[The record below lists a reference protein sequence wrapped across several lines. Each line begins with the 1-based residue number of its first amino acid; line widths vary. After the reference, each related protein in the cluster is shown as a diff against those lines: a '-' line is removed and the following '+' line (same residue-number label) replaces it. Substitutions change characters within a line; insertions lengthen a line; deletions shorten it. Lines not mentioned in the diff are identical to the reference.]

1 MAKGTARDI
10 KAFLGEETRF
20 EGKLFFEGTVRI
32 DGKFQGEIH
41 TENTVII
48 GEAAEVDAEIEAG
61 EVILSGTIHGNV
73 YARDN
78 MEIIAPG
85 KMYGSIMTP
94 RLSIQEGVVFE
105 GTCRMEQIEA
115 SVNTKVSV
123 LNPEGLSKSQD
134 TIGE

>member
-48 GEAAEVDAEIEAG
+48 GETAEVDAEIEAG
-61 EVILSGTIHGNV
+61 EVILSGTIRGNV

-85 KMYGSIMTP
+85 KMYGSILTP

-105 GTCRMEQIEA
+105 GTCRMEQLEA
-115 SVNTKVSV
+115 AINAKVSV

-134 TIGE
+134 TAGE